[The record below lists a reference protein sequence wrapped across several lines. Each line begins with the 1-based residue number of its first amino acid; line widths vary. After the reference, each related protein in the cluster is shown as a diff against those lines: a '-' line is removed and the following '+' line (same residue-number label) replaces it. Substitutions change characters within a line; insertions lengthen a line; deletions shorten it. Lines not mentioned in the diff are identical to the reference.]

1 MGRVVFCFWQVPSV
15 STKKI
20 ICNTVAA
27 SNGKLELHA
36 DETPDGKFGLHAGLF
51 VPGPKHLLDNLSGDL
66 LNKMK
71 CFDAFQADLK
81 IVTEAFSCN
90 VSCFVCASFLILMFL
105 FYRKS

>member
-1 MGRVVFCFWQVPSV
+1 M

-20 ICNTVAA
+20 ISNTVAA

-36 DETPDGKFGLHAGLF
+36 DEIPDGKFGLHARLF

-71 CFDAFQADLK
+71 CFDTFQADLK
-81 IVTEAFSCN
+81 VVTEASSGK
-90 VSCFVCASFLILMFL
+90 VS
-105 FYRKS
+105 

>member
-1 MGRVVFCFWQVPSV
+1 M

-20 ICNTVAA
+20 ISNTVAA

-36 DETPDGKFGLHAGLF
+36 DEIPDGKFGLHAGLF

-71 CFDAFQADLK
+71 CFDTFQADLK
-81 IVTEAFSCN
+81 VVTEASSGK
-90 VSCFVCASFLILMFL
+90 VS
-105 FYRKS
+105 